1 MRSTRQ
7 SFGRREPLR
16 IHGTIA
22 LNARRKTFCSIIT
35 KRENV
40 VYLTLSENV
49 TIPFRFRIEFDFD
62 QSWVDCEF
70 KSQIDGTI
78 VATIIA
84 SSAEERPTENV
95 QNKVRTTLNE
105 IEAWQGPK
113 KISA

>member
-7 SFGRREPLR
+7 SFGKREPLR

-22 LNARRKTFCSIIT
+22 LNARRRTFCSIIT

-40 VYLTLSENV
+40 VYLSLSENV

-62 QSWVDCEF
+62 QSWIDCEF

-78 VATIIA
+78 VAMIVA
-84 SSAEERPTENV
+84 ASAEKRPAYSLQTNV
-95 QNKVRTTLNE
+95 SATLND
-105 IEAWQGPK
+105 IEAWQGAK
-113 KISA
+113 KISG